1 MVKAL
6 VCGAAG
12 RMGMLIIRA
21 IQDTEGIELV
31 GALEHSGH
39 KALGEDSGVRAGVGA
54 LQVRI
59 SDRWEEIIDQA
70 DVIIDFTSPEA
81 TRNMVL
87 AAQKHRKSM
96 VIGTTALPEDVLS
109 EIRKLAEHVSVVQSP
124 NMSVGVNLL
133 FALLPKIAQ
142 VLGESYDIEIIEAH
156 HRLKKDAPSG
166 TAMKMAQGLAKAR
179 NLDLGQAARYGREG
193 MPGERS
199 RGEIGIHAVRG
210 GDIVGEHTVL
220 FVADGER
227 IEITHKAHNRGTFAY
242 GAVRAALFVA
252 GQPAGLYDMQDVLAL
267 VKESVEE

>member
-12 RMGMLIIRA
+12 RMGSLIIRA
-21 IQDTEGIELV
+21 IQDSKGIELG
-31 GALEHSGH
+31 GALERSGH
-39 KALGEDSGVRAGVGA
+39 RSLGEDAGVMAGIGATGVR
-54 LQVRI
+54 I
-59 SDRWEEIIDQA
+59 TDRWEEIIDQA
-70 DVIIDFTSPEA
+70 DVIIDFTSPES

-87 AAQKHRKSM
+87 AAQKHHKSM
-96 VIGTTALPEDVLS
+96 VIGTTALPEDTLS
-109 EIRKLAEHVSVVQSP
+109 EIRKLAEHVPVVQSP

-133 FALLPKIAQ
+133 FALLPQVAQ
-142 VLGESYDIEIIEAH
+142 ILGESYDIEIVEAH

-166 TAMKMAQGLAKAR
+166 TAMKMAQELAKAR
-179 NLDLGQAARYGREG
+179 NLDLDQAARYGREG
-193 MPGERS
+193 MTGERT

-210 GDIVGEHTVL
+210 GDIVGEHTVI

-252 GQPAGLYDMQDVLAL
+252 GGKPAGLYTMQDVLSL
-267 VKESVEE
+267 VKKS